1 MVEVELGFIYC
12 GVIVLILVDIDDV
25 AAEVDDEVD
34 DEDWERL
41 GNEVVAAAEVTE
53 DPLEAADD
61 PDDAIEKKGEKFVWV
76 GSESSE
82 ISIV

>member
-1 MVEVELGFIYC
+1 MVEVELEFIYC
-12 GVIVLILVDIDDV
+12 GVIVLILVDIEDV

-76 GSESSE
+76 GSESSK